1 MRGSLTWRI
10 AWPFV
15 IWALLVVTGVLVI
28 MRISFERQY
37 LEQQQHHLLAEARIL
52 ASHLA
57 PLYRAGEMAEIQTE
71 LQAFAHVMDAWVAIY
86 APQGGLEVEIWGE
99 RWLPQRLGQMRSVA
113 LPIKDLESGE
123 ISIINGG
130 SERFMVA
137 TVPLGRQD
145 SGQMSGVF
153 RVAISLTPMDQALGQ
168 LTFHLILIGLAAVLL
183 AGGMA
188 LLVSR
193 LVVHPLRYLTEGIS
207 QSPHSEALLASV
219 QSRNDEIGQLAQAF
233 SAMAGELRSQIE
245 ALAAERVQ
253 FDAVLEYMTDGVVIV
268 DAEGKV
274 RLTNPA
280 AERLFGAPAAER
292 EERSL
297 IEVVRHHQLVELWRK
312 ALSNDRQYNT
322 TLEMTPNRLFVQA
335 IATPLGGA
343 LRGNVLL
350 VIQDLTR
357 VRRLE
362 TIRRDFISN
371 VSHELRTPLATL
383 KALTE
388 TLQEGALED
397 QLMARRFLEQMD
409 KEIDNITQL
418 VRELLELSRIE
429 SGKVPLNRQPISPSD
444 LLESAASRMRLQAE
458 RGGLTLEVHVDPALP
473 MVLADRER
481 IEQVLINLLHNAI
494 KFTPPGGRIDLTAR
508 MEEKE
513 VIFSVKD
520 TGVGISPEALPRIF
534 ERFYKADQSRS
545 GGGTGLGLSIARH
558 TVEAHGG
565 RIWAESEVNVGSTFF
580 FSLPLA
586 SQR

>member
-1 MRGSLTWRI
+1 MRASLTWRI

-15 IWALLVVTGVLVI
+15 CWSILVVTGVLII
-28 MRISFERQY
+28 MRISFEHQY
-37 LEQQQHHLLAEARIL
+37 LEQQKSHLLAEAQIL
-52 ASHLA
+52 GNHLES
-57 PLYRAGEMAEIQTE
+57 LRQTNQMAEIREE
-71 LQAFAHVMDAWVAIY
+71 LLAFARAANAWAAIY
-86 APQGGLEVEIWGE
+86 TPQGELEAEGWGAM
-99 RWLPQRLGQMRSVA
+99 WHLQRLKLARSVA
-113 LPIKDLESGE
+113 LPEGVLHSAEFSFVRDA
-123 ISIINGG
+123 
-130 SERFMVA
+130 SERLMMV
-137 TVPLGRQD
+137 TLPLISQD
-145 SGQMSGVF
+145 NGQIYGIL
-153 RVAISLTPMDQALGQ
+153 RVAILTTISDQILNQ
-168 LTFHLILIGLAAVLL
+168 LTFHLILVGLAAVLL
-183 AGGMA
+183 AGSMA

-193 LVVHPLRYLTEGIS
+193 LVVLPLRQLTESITQLSHNGTS
-207 QSPHSEALLASV
+207 LALI
-219 QSRNDEIGQLAQAF
+219 QSREDEIGHLARAF
-233 SAMAGELRSQIE
+233 SDMAGELRSQIE

-253 FDAVLEYMTDGVVIV
+253 FDAVLEYMTDGVIIV

-274 RLTNPA
+274 HLTNPA
-280 AERLFGAPAAER
+280 AERLFGTPPEGGEAK
-292 EERSL
+292 SL

-312 ALSNDRQYNT
+312 ALSNNRQYTT

-343 LRGNVLL
+343 LKGNVLL

-362 TIRRDFISN
+362 TVRRDFISN

-397 QLMARRFLEQMD
+397 PLMARRFLEQMD
-409 KEIDNITQL
+409 KEIDNMTQL

-429 SGKVPLNRQPISPSD
+429 SGKVPLNRQPVSPLS

-458 RGGLTLEVHVDPALP
+458 RVGLTLDVHADSTLP

-494 KFTPPGGRIDLTAR
+494 KFTPPGGRIDLAAQ
-508 MEEKE
+508 MGESE

-520 TGVGISPEALPRIF
+520 TGVGISSEALPRIF

-565 RIWAESEVNVGSTFF
+565 RIWAESEINRGSTFF
-580 FSLPLA
+580 FSLPVA
-586 SQR
+586 TQQ